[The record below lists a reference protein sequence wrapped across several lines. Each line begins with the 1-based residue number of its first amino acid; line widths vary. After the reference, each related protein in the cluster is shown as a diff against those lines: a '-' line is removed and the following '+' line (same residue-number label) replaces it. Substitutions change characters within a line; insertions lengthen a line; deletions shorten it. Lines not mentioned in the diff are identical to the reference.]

1 MLLFLF
7 LCFIFKEI
15 FMKKQMFS
23 LMLSTAIFTTT
34 PLLAMDDDTNNGS
47 FRVLPQDATIRIIEE
62 LPVNGVLTFSVT
74 SKAMYALCE
83 TPLIWKNISARNG
96 IKLDP
101 ESEEK
106 EKDQILNHF
115 TIFHDI
121 TKPQKVKI
129 FQLISWKNEL
139 YSDSLYQASYRFVIG
154 KRQLQ
159 LINSQSGPDKLELL
173 DPNAF
178 ATFSWVVP
186 TNFPDGLCHVPN
198 HWGAY
203 VQVCTDQE
211 KTKDLKFNSP
221 EYAKIAHEGVISGT
235 SMGNYFKITEIKENK
250 ESEKN

>member
-1 MLLFLF
+1 
-7 LCFIFKEI
+7 
-15 FMKKQMFS
+15 MFS

-34 PLLAMDDDTNNGS
+34 PLLAMDDDTNKGS
-47 FRVLPQDATIRIIEE
+47 FRVLPQDVSIRIIEE
-62 LPVNGVLTFSVT
+62 LPVNGVLAVSVT

-83 TPLIWKNISARNG
+83 TPLIWRNIAARNG
-96 IKLDP
+96 IKLEP
-101 ESEEK
+101 ESK

-115 TIFHDI
+115 TLFHDI

-129 FQLISWKNEL
+129 FQLISWKSEL
-139 YSDSLYQASYRFVIG
+139 YPDSIHQASYRFVIG

-159 LINSQSGPDKLELL
+159 LRNAQCGPDKLELL

-178 ATFSWVVP
+178 AIFSWTKDYSGDFFFAAP
-186 TNFPDGLCHVPN
+186 
-198 HWGAY
+198 

-221 EYAKIAHEGVISGT
+221 EYAKIAEEGVISGT
-235 SMGNYFKITEIKENK
+235 SIGNCFKITEIKENK